1 MVKNKVIGLSVALT
15 LATLMVGCANV
26 TTGQLHAPLEVMPTE
41 VCIIRNPQVTID
53 AAISSLQS
61 AFQRRGIK
69 STVVDDVGACRSEY
83 RLSYVMRRSWDAT
96 TYLGLAELTLYR
108 NNAIVS
114 TAKYKAGSMTL
125 TKWGKTAERIDKT
138 VGKLLGEPD

>member
-53 AAISSLQS
+53 AAIPSLQS

-69 STVVDDVGACRSEY
+69 TAVVDDVGACSSEY
-83 RLSYVMRRSWDAT
+83 RLSHAAFLGRNDLSRTGGADA
-96 TYLGLAELTLYR
+96 LQKQCHCFDG
-108 NNAIVS
+108 
-114 TAKYKAGSMTL
+114 
-125 TKWGKTAERIDKT
+125 
-138 VGKLLGEPD
+138 

>member
-1 MVKNKVIGLSVALT
+1 M
-15 LATLMVGCANV
+15 
-26 TTGQLHAPLEVMPTE
+26 
-41 VCIIRNPQVTID
+41 
-53 AAISSLQS
+53 
-61 AFQRRGIK
+61 
-69 STVVDDVGACRSEY
+69 
-83 RLSYVMRRSWDAT
+83 SYVMRRSWDAT
-96 TYLGLAELTLYR
+96 TYLGLAELTLHR

>member
-1 MVKNKVIGLSVALT
+1 
-15 LATLMVGCANV
+15 
-26 TTGQLHAPLEVMPTE
+26 MPTE

-53 AAISSLQS
+53 AAIPSLQS

-69 STVVDDVGACRSEY
+69 ATVVDDVGACSSEY

-125 TKWGKTAERIDKT
+125 TKWGKSAERIDKT

>member
-1 MVKNKVIGLSVALT
+1 MSHKVIGLSVALT

-53 AAISSLQS
+53 AAIPSLQS

-69 STVVDDVGACRSEY
+69 STVVDDVGEQSSASRHPWPILLRRFWEMLPPKLAYPSRFCGTSAESRQFRNVAADLRRRQKAYE
-83 RLSYVMRRSWDAT
+83 RGLS
-96 TYLGLAELTLYR
+96 GC
-108 NNAIVS
+108 
-114 TAKYKAGSMTL
+114 G
-125 TKWGKTAERIDKT
+125 
-138 VGKLLGEPD
+138 